1 MRVLIV
7 DDDPDYR
14 TMLRMQLEV
23 QHRID
28 VVGEASDGDEAL
40 RLLAAQAAPDAMVLD
55 LMMPGMDGHET
66 IEHLARDHPDLPVVA
81 YSAVTSTRAQAY
93 CRAHGIRLLRKSGD
107 TTALVDELRTM
118 VG

>member
-1 MRVLIV
+1 MLIV

-14 TMLRMQLEV
+14 MMLRMQLEI

-28 VVGEASDGDEAL
+28 VLGEASDGHEAL
-40 RLLAAQAAPDAMVLD
+40 AFLEHTVPDAMILD
-55 LMMPGMDGHET
+55 LMMPGMDGYET

-81 YSAVTSTRAQAY
+81 YSAVASAAAQAH
-93 CRAHGIRLLRKSGD
+93 CRAHGIHLLRKSGD
-107 TTALVDELRTM
+107 TTALVDRLHGM